1 MEKRTISIKEMFVS
15 YDSTALINEIRADIE
30 EFGEDKRCMIW
41 TIIVEDTEL
50 ITGYDISRD
59 GRPIMSDEIKE
70 GETLKQS
77 TLGETL
83 KQLEKQNK
91 LF

>member
-1 MEKRTISIKEMFVS
+1 MNKFKK
-15 YDSTALINEIRADIE
+15 N
-30 EFGEDKRCMIW
+30 KRCIIW
-41 TIIVEDTEL
+41 TIIIENTEL
-50 ITGYDISRD
+50 ITNYDFSCD
-59 GRPIMSDEIKE
+59 DNPIKIGDIKE
-70 GETLKQS
+70 RETLKQS

>member
-1 MEKRTISIKEMFVS
+1 MFVS

-50 ITGYDISRD
+50 ITNYDFSCD
-59 GRPIMSDEIKE
+59 DNPIKIDEIKE
-70 GETLKQS
+70 GETLKPS